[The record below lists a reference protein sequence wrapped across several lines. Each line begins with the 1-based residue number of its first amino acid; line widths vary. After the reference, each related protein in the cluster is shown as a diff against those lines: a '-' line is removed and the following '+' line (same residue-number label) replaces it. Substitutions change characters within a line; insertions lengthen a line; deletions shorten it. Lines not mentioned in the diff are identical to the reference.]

1 MGRREKQ
8 LSMMKTMCRKVLIYV
23 IALLGILACSE
34 HLEED
39 FTGGLA
45 GGKICMEVSLDIPEI
60 PVGIS
65 STRALGK
72 KPQLENLYLAVFDAS
87 DYLLEYVKADAEMA
101 TENEQNYT
109 YKVALTPTDFPT
121 TIHFIGNAPA
131 SVSFGS
137 ELEVMGSMY
146 TEDGKEAYWQR
157 VHLPKGIKTSAGII
171 DPEVSDSLTGVR
183 LIRNFAWIQ
192 LDIES
197 SNFQLESYC
206 VVNTQS
212 RGSVAPYNSRSREF
226 VKYGVNASH
235 ESLVASGYEVF
246 VPEGSELLKDIP
258 DESEWYRQI
267 SGQTN
272 AYFIYEREYPRSAPS
287 CILMKGTYYSDGGSE
302 IRDRY
307 YKVDLRNKKGEY
319 FPVLRNFRYRVKVGN
334 VGHEG
339 HSTAQMAMLGAGS
352 SDISTSI
359 ETEDFSNISNNIAR
373 IFVSYTDTTLVTTD
387 NFNLKYK
394 FLLFDS
400 VGGNTVINDS
410 VEIKKEESEGGGVV
424 KECSRSNSDDTDGW
438 RLITI
443 TPHELASLTKKETMV
458 LAGTVT
464 VDGKRYSLQRKV
476 RFSLRERMN
485 LGMECNPDAIAKGMG
500 KPFDVLLKVPGGLG
514 DAMFPLEFELE
525 AENQS
530 MTPDL
535 GDDLPVKTGGSI
547 VPGRE
552 NRTTIGFVRTLSW
565 EEYEAA
571 VNEGGFKAIP
581 CHFKSNKS
589 ESATRIYAKNKYFN
603 LANTQ
608 LANYVPAAFTD
619 LEFSQDNVP
628 YGVGQE
634 LDFSFTMSRIPEQGK
649 VTVTLGG
656 LEPAQSETRL
666 TYLGVVDGKAQ
677 YSFAPSALNNTLKLA
692 TIYEVGD
699 VDVSLKA
706 YRFED
711 ASASLQFAYGSFS
724 NLQFSPARI
733 PGVVGATVNFSFT
746 MSRITDNVIVTL
758 TELQPAPGENRLTLI
773 SGNRYSFS
781 PTQVTNTLKLVA
793 TTAMDGD
800 VVRVHLEALGFTD
813 ASATATRVIII
824 PKGNIKVGSI
834 NNTSNNVTF
843 TLYASDPG
851 DSASQADAIG
861 SFSARSNG
869 TNPND
874 IEISK
879 ELYNKIIAN
888 GGKVYIRYSTRS
900 GWFNTNYYVAE
911 AKLDDLLNKVVTL
924 NFKEI

>member
-1 MGRREKQ
+1 
-8 LSMMKTMCRKVLIYV
+8 
-23 IALLGILACSE
+23 
-34 HLEED
+34 
-39 FTGGLA
+39 
-45 GGKICMEVSLDIPEI
+45 
-60 PVGIS
+60 
-65 STRALGK
+65 
-72 KPQLENLYLAVFDAS
+72 
-87 DYLLEYVKADAEMA
+87 
-101 TENEQNYT
+101 
-109 YKVALTPTDFPT
+109 
-121 TIHFIGNAPA
+121 
-131 SVSFGS
+131 
-137 ELEVMGSMY
+137 
-146 TEDGKEAYWQR
+146 
-157 VHLPKGIKTSAGII
+157 
-171 DPEVSDSLTGVR
+171 
-183 LIRNFAWIQ
+183 
-192 LDIES
+192 
-197 SNFQLESYC
+197 
-206 VVNTQS
+206 
-212 RGSVAPYNSRSREF
+212 
-226 VKYGVNASH
+226 
-235 ESLVASGYEVF
+235 
-246 VPEGSELLKDIP
+246 
-258 DESEWYRQI
+258 
-267 SGQTN
+267 
-272 AYFIYEREYPRSAPS
+272 
-287 CILMKGTYYSDGGSE
+287 
-302 IRDRY
+302 
-307 YKVDLRNKKGEY
+307 
-319 FPVLRNFRYRVKVGN
+319 
-334 VGHEG
+334 
-339 HSTAQMAMLGAGS
+339 
-352 SDISTSI
+352 
-359 ETEDFSNISNNIAR
+359 
-373 IFVSYTDTTLVTTD
+373 
-387 NFNLKYK
+387 
-394 FLLFDS
+394 
-400 VGGNTVINDS
+400 
-410 VEIKKEESEGGGVV
+410 
-424 KECSRSNSDDTDGW
+424 
-438 RLITI
+438 
-443 TPHELASLTKKETMV
+443 MV

-464 VDGKRYSLQRKV
+464 VNEKKYSLQRKV

-535 GDDLPVKTGGSI
+535 GDDLPVKTGASI

-634 LDFSFTMSRIPEQGK
+634 LDFSFTMSRIPEQGY

-656 LEPAQSETRL
+656 LEPAPSETRL

-711 ASASLQFAYGSFS
+711 ASASLQFAYGTFG

-746 MSRITDNVIVTL
+746 MSRITDNIIVTL

-781 PTQVTNTLKLVA
+781 PAQVSNTLKLVA

-813 ASATATRVIII
+813 ASATATRVITI
-824 PKGNIKVGSI
+824 PKGNINVGPI

-851 DSASQADAIG
+851 DSANPADVIG
-861 SFSARSNG
+861 SFTAKSKK

-879 ELYNKIIAN
+879 ELYNKIVAN
-888 GGKVYIRYSTRS
+888 GGNVYVRYRTGS
-900 GWFNTNYYVAE
+900 WFNTNYYVAG

>member
-34 HLEED
+34 HLEKD
-39 FTGGLA
+39 FTGGIA
-45 GGKICMEVSLDIPEI
+45 GGKVCMEVSLDIPEI

-65 STRALGK
+65 STRALGE

-87 DYLLEYVKADAEMA
+87 GYLLEYVKADAEMA
-101 TENEQNYT
+101 TVNEQNYT

-146 TEDGKEAYWQR
+146 TEGGKEAYWQR
-157 VHLPKGIKTSAGII
+157 VHLPKGI
-171 DPEVSDSLTGVR
+171 DPSVTTGLTGVR

-258 DESEWYRQI
+258 DESEWYRQTPD
-267 SGQTN
+267 QTN

-287 CILMKGTYYSDGGSE
+287 CILMKGTYDPDPSKSGDE
-302 IRDRY
+302 IAERY
-307 YKVDLRNKKGEY
+307 YKVDLRNNKGEY

-352 SDISTSI
+352 SDISTSM

-394 FLLFDS
+394 FLLFNS
-400 VGGNTVINDS
+400 GGGNTVINDN
-410 VEIKKEESEGGGVV
+410 VQITLEESEGGDVV
-424 KECSRSNSDDTDGW
+424 KEWSKSNSDDTDGW
-438 RLITI
+438 RSITI
-443 TPHELASLTKKETMV
+443 TPHELASLTKKQTMV

-464 VDGKRYSLQRKV
+464 VNEKKYSLQRKV

-634 LDFSFTMSRIPEQGK
+634 LDFSFTMSRIPEQGY
-649 VTVTLGG
+649 VTITLGG

-711 ASASLQFAYGSFS
+711 ASASLQFAYGTFG

-733 PGVVGATVNFSFT
+733 PGVVGAPVDFSFT

-824 PKGNIKVGSI
+824 PEGNINVGRD
-834 NNTSNNVTF
+834 NNISNSSNVTF

-851 DSASQADAIG
+851 DSGSPADAIG
-861 SFSARSNG
+861 SFSARRNR

-879 ELYNKIIAN
+879 ELYNKIVAN
-888 GGKVYIRYSTRS
+888 GGNVYVRFTTRS